1 MLFDAIKEEVNKY
14 EESVNRARKE
24 DLKEVI
30 PQKFV
35 VKMHLNQN
43 NVLDGCSEFECTLDS
58 GKSGYSATQ
67 LRRKLDDLKK
77 KTKESHDEVKKRI
90 KIAEEDLKA

>member
-1 MLFDAIKEEVNKY
+1 MKKADLAKLKGLFDAIKEEVNKY

-58 GKSGYSATQ
+58 GKSTYTPTHIRKTLGDLTK
-67 LRRKLDDLKK
+67 LRRRSTTKLNL
-77 KTKESHDEVKKRI
+77 E
-90 KIAEEDLKA
+90 